1 MTAPSGPS
9 RIARAAAATLIGL
22 AAAGYVLVFYHHQSP
37 LAVSDFDAIWTAA
50 RALMA
55 GQDPYGAI
63 QSPPWPWNLQY
74 PLPAVLIALPFS
86 VFPLVLA
93 RAAFMG
99 VSAGLLAYGLSS
111 RAWWP
116 LIVLAGGQMFF
127 AIQSVQ
133 WTPLFAAGV
142 LLPALQA
149 LWAIKPT
156 TGLTLFAAYPNWRTV
171 VGGLVLFGLAFL
183 VWPHWLD
190 GWLAAARTAPHRPA
204 ILRPGGVLLL
214 LALLRWRLPE
224 GRQLA
229 MLALMPLSP
238 HLYEALP
245 LMLVARS
252 RRELLAL
259 AVCGTVG
266 LAAGAVTPHSVGP
279 DHGPIPWAVVF
290 LTGYLPALV
299 VVLRHRGSAEQAP
312 EPFTPLTNLP
322 GGRGEKGSELAGVS
336 AVAAEKLGE

>member
-1 MTAPSGPS
+1 MKVEPVPS
-9 RIARAAAATLIGL
+9 RGARAAAATLIGL
-22 AAAGYVLVFYHHQSP
+22 AAAGYVLVFYHRQSP

-86 VFPLVLA
+86 ALPLVLA
-93 RAAFMG
+93 RAVFMG
-99 VSAGLLAYGLSS
+99 VSAALLAYGLSS

-116 LIVLAGGQMFF
+116 LIVVAGGQMFF

-133 WTPLFAAGV
+133 WTPLFAAAV
-142 LLPALQA
+142 LLPALQV

-171 VGGLVLFGLAFL
+171 LGGLVLLALAFL
-183 VWPHWLD
+183 AWPHWLD
-190 GWLAAARTAPHRPA
+190 GWLAAARIAPHRPA
-204 ILRPGGVLLL
+204 ILRPGGALLL

-229 MLALMPLSP
+229 VLALMPLSP

-245 LMLVARS
+245 LMLVARN

-259 AVCGTVG
+259 AVCGTIG
-266 LAAGAVTPHSVGP
+266 LAAGAVTPHTVGP

-290 LTGYLPALV
+290 ITGYLPALV
-299 VVLRHRGSAEQAP
+299 VVLKHANVRNAPGPFVAIPQDSARDSSVTHQ
-312 EPFTPLTNLP
+312 T
-322 GGRGEKGSELAGVS
+322 G
-336 AVAAEKLGE
+336 AAAALR

>member
-1 MTAPSGPS
+1 MTEATAPS
-9 RIARAAAATLIGL
+9 RLARVGVAALVGL
-22 AAAGYVLVFYHHQSP
+22 AVAGYVLLFYRHQSP

-50 RALMA
+50 RALRA
-55 GQDPYGAI
+55 GHDPYGAI

-86 VFPLVLA
+86 VLPLVVA

-99 VSAGLLAYGLSS
+99 ISAGLLAYGLAR

-116 LIVLAGGQMFF
+116 LVMLAGGQMFF

-133 WTPLFAAGV
+133 WTPLFAAAV
-142 LLPALQA
+142 LLPPLQV
-149 LWAIKPT
+149 LWAVKPT

-171 VGGLVLFGLAFL
+171 LGGLVLLILAFL
-183 VWPHWLD
+183 AWPHWLD
-190 GWLAAARTAPHRPA
+190 GWLAAARIAPHRPA

-229 MLALMPLSP
+229 VLALMPLSP

-252 RRELLAL
+252 RRELLVL
-259 AVCGTVG
+259 AVCGTIG
-266 LAAGAVTPHSVGP
+266 LAAGAITPHAVGP

-290 LTGYLPALV
+290 LTGYLPALA
-299 VVLRHRGSAEQAP
+299 VVLKHPNARAADR
-312 EPFTPLTNLP
+312 EPFAPIV
-322 GGRGEKGSELAGVS
+322 AGAATDSSS
-336 AVAAEKLGE
+336 APPAGAGALR

>member
-1 MTAPSGPS
+1 MTAATAPS
-9 RIARAAAATLIGL
+9 RLARAGVAGLIGL
-22 AAAGYVLVFYHHQSP
+22 AVAGYVLLFYRHQSP

-50 RALMA
+50 RALRA
-55 GQDPYGAI
+55 SHDPYGAI

-86 VFPLVLA
+86 ILPLVFA
-93 RAAFMG
+93 RAVFMG
-99 VSAGLLAYGLSS
+99 ISAGLLAYGLAR

-116 LIVLAGGQMFF
+116 LIMLAGGQMFF

-133 WTPLFAAGV
+133 WTPLFAAAV
-142 LLPALQA
+142 LLPPLQV
-149 LWAIKPT
+149 LWAVKPT

-171 VGGLVLFGLAFL
+171 LGGLVLLILAFL
-183 VWPHWLD
+183 AWPHWLD
-190 GWLAAARTAPHRPA
+190 GWLAAARIAPHRPA

-229 MLALMPLSP
+229 VLALMPLSP

-252 RRELLAL
+252 RRELLVL
-259 AVCGTVG
+259 AVCGTIG
-266 LAAGAVTPHSVGP
+266 LAAGAITPHAVGP

-299 VVLRHRGSAEQAP
+299 VVLKHRNAGAADR
-312 EPFTPLTNLP
+312 EPFAPLV
-322 GGRGEKGSELAGVS
+322 AGVATDSSS
-336 AVAAEKLGE
+336 AAPAGAGALR

>member
-1 MTAPSGPS
+1 MTTATAPF
-9 RIARAAAATLIGL
+9 RLARAGVAALIGL
-22 AAAGYVLVFYHHQSP
+22 AVAGYVLLFYRHQSP

-50 RALMA
+50 RALRA
-55 GQDPYGAI
+55 GHDPYGAI

-86 VFPLVLA
+86 VLPLVLA

-99 VSAGLLAYGLSS
+99 VSAGLLAYGLAR

-116 LIVLAGGQMFF
+116 LIMLAGGQMFF

-133 WTPLFAAGV
+133 WTPLFAAAV
-142 LLPALQA
+142 LLPPLQV
-149 LWAIKPT
+149 LWAVKPT

-171 VGGLVLFGLAFL
+171 VGGLVLLILAFL
-183 VWPHWLD
+183 AWPHWLD
-190 GWLAAARTAPHRPA
+190 GWLAAARIAPHRPA

-229 MLALMPLSP
+229 VLALMPLSP

-252 RRELLAL
+252 RRELLVL
-259 AVCGTVG
+259 AVCGTIG
-266 LAAGAVTPHSVGP
+266 LAAGAITPHAVGP
-279 DHGPIPWAVVF
+279 DHGPIPWAVVL
-290 LTGYLPALV
+290 LTGYLPALA
-299 VVLRHRGSAEQAP
+299 VVLKHPNARAADR
-312 EPFTPLTNLP
+312 EPFAPIV
-322 GGRGEKGSELAGVS
+322 AGVAMDSSS
-336 AVAAEKLGE
+336 APPAGAGALR

>member
-1 MTAPSGPS
+1 MRIEAVPS
-9 RIARAAAATLIGL
+9 RGQRAAAATLIGL

-99 VSAGLLAYGLSS
+99 VSTGLLAYGLSS

-116 LIVLAGGQMFF
+116 LIGLAGGQMFF

-133 WTPLFAAGV
+133 WTPLFAAAV
-142 LLPALQA
+142 LLPALQV

-156 TGLTLFAAYPNWRTV
+156 TGLTLFAAYPNWRTIL
-171 VGGLVLFGLAFL
+171 GGLVLVALAFL
-183 VWPHWLD
+183 AWPHWLD
-190 GWLAAARTAPHRPA
+190 GWLAAARLAPHRPA
-204 ILRPGGVLLL
+204 IVRPGGALLL

-224 GRQLA
+224 ARQLA
-229 MLALMPLSP
+229 ALALMPLSP

-252 RRELLAL
+252 RRELLVL
-259 AVCGTVG
+259 AVCGTLG
-266 LAAGAVTPHSVGP
+266 LAAGAVTPHTVGP

-290 LTGYLPALV
+290 LTGYLPALA
-299 VVLRHRGSAEQAP
+299 VVLRHPNMRTAP
-312 EPFTPLTNLP
+312 REPFAAITPASGAGSSPVGPAAATAEP
-322 GGRGEKGSELAGVS
+322 G
-336 AVAAEKLGE
+336 